1 MTVDIKKAWEQMK
14 KDLKKETG
22 ISGGF
27 TMNARQIKNRTATY
41 SVCNNKT
48 YDEEIAYFE
57 KQCAKVQ
64 TYTSW
69 TDEEKAGCA
78 ARTAETVKAIQERK
92 NKYGTKENE
101 ARYYEELIV
110 NSKAFKKFEE
120 AVGEVKT
127 NIETIENF
135 VYTIRFFY

>member
-41 SVCNNKT
+41 SVCNIKT
-48 YDEEIAYFE
+48 YDEDIAYYE
-57 KQCAKVQ
+57 ANNAKVQ
-64 TYTSW
+64 GYTTW

-78 ARTAETVKAIQERK
+78 ARTAETVKEIQERK
-92 NKYGTKENE
+92 NQYGTKENE

-110 NSKAFKKFEE
+110 SSKAFKKFEE
-120 AVGEVKT
+120 TVGEVKT
-127 NIETIENF
+127 NIELLDNF